1 LDNKAKSIDSLQH
14 RLTRTNPR
22 STIEQAEATLKA
34 LSEKLLKTQNANLE
48 KQQHKLALLAQT
60 LHTAS
65 PLATLGRGYA
75 ILKSDKQKVQTQCSD
90 FKAGDKI
97 SATLKDG
104 VVHCT
109 VDQSIPELDL

>member
-1 LDNKAKSIDSLQH
+1 EQQQH
-14 RLTRTNPR
+14 RLA
-22 STIEQAEATLKA
+22 I
-34 LSEKLLKTQNANLE
+34 
-48 KQQHKLALLAQT
+48 LAQT

-104 VVHCT
+104 IVHCT
-109 VDQSIPELDL
+109 VDQSVPELDL

>member
-1 LDNKAKSIDSLQH
+1 EQSAATLNNAYDKLVQAQHANLEQQQH
-14 RLTRTNPR
+14 RLA
-22 STIEQAEATLKA
+22 I
-34 LSEKLLKTQNANLE
+34 
-48 KQQHKLALLAQT
+48 LAQT

-104 VVHCT
+104 IVHCT
-109 VDQSIPELDL
+109 VDQSVPELDL

>member
-1 LDNKAKSIDSLQH
+1 LYAD
-14 RLTRTNPR
+14 
-22 STIEQAEATLKA
+22 IEQNYNKVSQLK
-34 LSEKLLKTQNANLE
+34 EKLNTAIEQSIE
-48 KQQHKLALLAQT
+48 SQQHKLALLAQT

-75 ILKSDKQKVQTQCSD
+75 ILKSDKEKVRTRCTD

-104 VVHCT
+104 TVHCT